1 MTREHL
7 TFFLAA
13 SSYWAGFRRSI
24 ATRALGAIKPCSRL
38 AIDARATKSV
48 FAGCIY
54 NQARAKAAEI
64 TKKRERRAS
73 RQILDRAGF
82 SYLAA
87 SPMAMVAAPFELP
100 QNLDPSTHGAGGA
113 PTDPRAPGVEI
124 EPRFR
129 ASPIT

>member
-1 MTREHL
+1 M
-7 TFFLAA
+7 
-13 SSYWAGFRRSI
+13 
-24 ATRALGAIKPCSRL
+24 
-38 AIDARATKSV
+38 V
-48 FAGCIY
+48 VGCIY
-54 NQARAKAAEI
+54 NEARPQAAEI
-64 TKKRERRAS
+64 TKNRERRAS

-87 SPMAMVAAPFELP
+87 TAMAMVAAPFDLP
-100 QNLDPSTHGAGGA
+100 AALDPSLNSAGGA

>member
-1 MTREHL
+1 M
-7 TFFLAA
+7 
-13 SSYWAGFRRSI
+13 
-24 ATRALGAIKPCSRL
+24 
-38 AIDARATKSV
+38 

-64 TKKRERRAS
+64 TKNRERRAS